1 MKGQAKKM
9 LKKMVVVV
17 FLTLMI
23 WVWADLET
31 EEPITIT
38 GIPLRIAKSPDPAL
52 RVDFIQ
58 SVDRLGAEIRINS
71 ISLKGPSSRIQ
82 EIRRMEE
89 DGTLDLQLSLVPE
102 AESIAAPSDKPRE
115 SRVWSV
121 LSFLR
126 RSPVLRKYGVS
137 VDKCDP
143 ASVDLLVRR
152 FAPRSLEV
160 RCEDENNMR
169 LPNAVCDPPR
179 IEMYVPEDW
188 ARQIAWV
195 HLTTQEYSRARA
207 AAIAKRPYI
216 EDFGQQSFASK
227 EVRVSITEQE
237 KVLKAGAIGGLV
249 RLGILG
255 NPIVLSKYKV
265 EITNLTKVLEPFEFE
280 ATDEAKLAYEKMAYH
295 VILVISKEATGVQKQ
310 ELLYWFPPEYEGK
323 GEIRL
328 ISAPQTAEF
337 ELVPRAAPES
347 STPTPD

>member
-1 MKGQAKKM
+1 MTGQAKKI
-9 LKKMVVVV
+9 LKKMIVVV

-38 GIPLRIAKSPDPAL
+38 GITLRIAKSPDPAL
-52 RVDFIQ
+52 RVDFVQ
-58 SVDRLGAEIRINS
+58 SVDRLSAEIRINS
-71 ISLKGPSSRIQ
+71 ISLKGPSARIQ

-89 DGTLDLQLSLVPE
+89 DGSLDLQLSLVPE
-102 AESIAAPSDKPRE
+102 AESIAAPSGPSE

-126 RSPVLRKYGVS
+126 RSPVLREYGVS

-152 FAPRSLEV
+152 FVPRSLEV
-160 RCEDENNMR
+160 RCEDENSMR
-169 LPNAVCDPPR
+169 VPNAVCDPPR

-188 ARQIAWV
+188 PRQIAWV
-195 HLTTQEYSRARA
+195 HLTAQEYNRARA

-216 EDFGQQSFASK
+216 EDFGQQAFASK
-227 EVRVSITEQE
+227 EVQVSITEQD
-237 KVLKAGAIGGLV
+237 KVLQAGAIEGDV

-255 NPIVLSKYKV
+255 NSVVLDKYRV
-265 EITNLTKVLEPFEFE
+265 EITNLTEVLAPFEFE
-280 ATDEAKLAYEKMAYH
+280 ATEDAKAAYEKRPYH
-295 VILVISKEATGVQKQ
+295 VILVISKETTEAQKQ

-323 GEIRL
+323 GEIGLMASPKRL
-328 ISAPQTAEF
+328 N
-337 ELVPRAAPES
+337 LC
-347 STPTPD
+347 